1 MTYKCK
7 DCHCKCHC
15 NEELHADVYGVCTC
29 DNCSCK
35 CHCGQELHA
44 DVYGV
49 CTCDNCSC
57 GRKKEEVVD
66 DTQEC
71 DVCQ

>member
-7 DCHCKCHC
+7 ECHCKCHC
-15 NEELHADVYGVCTC
+15 NE
-29 DNCSCK
+29 
-35 CHCGQELHA
+35 ELHA